1 MPQLQLP
8 IFPAGVTEINS
19 RIAVQKEAGRVFYLH
34 GHLPVFQHEE
44 QDVRSFRM
52 FTSQMIAGGT
62 VKPKEIVKTFGVPMI
77 TVKRYVKLYRDHGSK
92 GFYEANPR
100 HSSASVLK
108 GPVLEQAQQLLD
120 EGRSVPEVAAELN
133 VLTNTLHKAIRAGR
147 LRGPQKKAGA
157 ATEVTN
163 KSERSQTDS
172 QAPMG
177 NGATRS
183 LERVAAAMGELESA
197 PIEFQA
203 TCDVA
208 QGGVLLALP
217 ALLAAGL
224 LRCTPEFYQ
233 LPKGFYG
240 IESIF
245 LLLGL
250 MALARIRSLEQLRYQ
265 APGEWGKLLGLD
277 RIPEVRTLRAK
288 LKLLCQDMGLA
299 MRWNAALAQEWI
311 ARQNATELYFYGD
324 GHVRVYHGDQTAL
337 PRHYV
342 ARERLCL
349 RATTDYWIN
358 AMDGQPFLYVNKEV
372 DPGLIATL
380 KGDVIPWLEANVAK
394 TPEQEQRLA
403 EDPRAHWFTMVFD
416 REGYSPELFEQMR
429 KKRIAILSYHKF
441 PGDDWRSEEFAT
453 YSVTL
458 AGGETVT
465 LQLAERGSQLSNK
478 LWLRE
483 IRKLTDTGHQ
493 TSILTTNFQAPMTTL
508 AVSLFARWSQE
519 NFFRYM
525 REHFGLD
532 RLIEYG
538 TELIPDAISVVNP
551 AWRKLDSRIRSK
563 AGQLFRLAARFGA
576 LVLSED
582 PSESQVLGFQH
593 RKGHLREETQA
604 LQLEIDNLKQLRKKT
619 EHHIPVNSL
628 PEEDQFTRLCTERK
642 HFIDTLKMIAYR
654 AESSMA
660 SLLREHMARGGDDA
674 RALLRQIFQTE
685 ADLTP
690 DLAANTLTVS
700 LHHLT
705 QAAHDQA
712 IEQLLADLNATQTV
726 FPGTQLTLVFKL
738 GSA

>member
-1 MPQLQLP
+1 
-8 IFPAGVTEINS
+8 
-19 RIAVQKEAGRVFYLH
+19 
-34 GHLPVFQHEE
+34 
-44 QDVRSFRM
+44 
-52 FTSQMIAGGT
+52 
-62 VKPKEIVKTFGVPMI
+62 
-77 TVKRYVKLYRDHGSK
+77 
-92 GFYEANPR
+92 
-100 HSSASVLK
+100 
-108 GPVLEQAQQLLD
+108 
-120 EGRSVPEVAAELN
+120 
-133 VLTNTLHKAIRAGR
+133 
-147 LRGPQKKAGA
+147 
-157 ATEVTN
+157 
-163 KSERSQTDS
+163 
-172 QAPMG
+172 MG

-183 LERVAAAMGELESA
+183 LERLAAAIGDLESA

-203 TCDVA
+203 ASDVA

-224 LRCTPEFYQ
+224 LRRTPEFYQ

-288 LKLLCQDMGLA
+288 LKLLGKDLGQA

-311 ARQNATELYFYGD
+311 ARQNAAELYFYCD

-380 KGDVIPWLEANVAK
+380 KQDVIPWLEENVAK
-394 TPEQEQRLA
+394 TPEQERRLA
-403 EDPRAHWFTMVFD
+403 EDAQAHWFTIVFD
-416 REGYSPELFEQMR
+416 REGYSPEFFEQMR
-429 KKRIAILSYHKF
+429 QQRIAILTYHKF
-441 PGDDWRSEEFAT
+441 PRDDWPSEDFAT
-453 YSVTL
+453 HSVEL
-458 AGGETVT
+458 ASGETVT
-465 LQLAERGSQLSNK
+465 MKLAERDTRLTNQLE
-478 LWLRE
+478 LRQ
-483 IRKLTDTGHQ
+483 IRKLNDSGHQ
-493 TSILTTNFQAPMTTL
+493 TAMLTTNFQAAMPTL
-508 AVSLFARWSQE
+508 AASLFARWSQE

-538 TELIPDAISVVNP
+538 TEPVPDAISVVNP
-551 AWRKLDSRIRSK
+551 QWRKLDSQIRSQTGK
-563 AGQLFRLAARFGA
+563 RHRLAAQFGA
-576 LVLSED
+576 LALSED
-582 PSESQVLGFQH
+582 PAESELDRFQQ
-593 RKGHLREETQA
+593 RKGQLREEIQA
-604 LQLEIDNLKQLRKKT
+604 RDLEIDKLKQIRKST
-619 EHHIPVNSL
+619 AHHVAVKEL
-628 PEEDQFTRLCTERK
+628 PEEDRFTRLCTERK

-654 AESSMA
+654 AESGMA
-660 SLLREHMARGGDDA
+660 SLLREHLARGGDDA
-674 RALLRQIFQTE
+674 RALLRQIFQTD

-690 DLAANTLTVS
+690 DLAAKTLTVR

-712 IEQLLADLNATQTV
+712 VEKLLEDLNATQTV
-726 FPGTQLTLVFKL
+726 FPGTSLTLIFKL
-738 GSA
+738 GSN

>member
-1 MPQLQLP
+1 
-8 IFPAGVTEINS
+8 
-19 RIAVQKEAGRVFYLH
+19 
-34 GHLPVFQHEE
+34 
-44 QDVRSFRM
+44 
-52 FTSQMIAGGT
+52 
-62 VKPKEIVKTFGVPMI
+62 
-77 TVKRYVKLYRDHGSK
+77 
-92 GFYEANPR
+92 
-100 HSSASVLK
+100 
-108 GPVLEQAQQLLD
+108 
-120 EGRSVPEVAAELN
+120 
-133 VLTNTLHKAIRAGR
+133 
-147 LRGPQKKAGA
+147 
-157 ATEVTN
+157 
-163 KSERSQTDS
+163 
-172 QAPMG
+172 MG

-203 TCDVA
+203 ACDVA

-224 LRCTPEFYQ
+224 LRCTAEFYE

-288 LKLLCQDMGLA
+288 LKLLCQDLGQA
-299 MRWNAALAQEWI
+299 MRWNAILAKEWI
-311 ARQNATELYFYGD
+311 ARQNATELYFYCD

-380 KGDVIPWLEANVAK
+380 KQDVIPWLEANMAQ
-394 TPEQEQRLA
+394 TPEQERRLA
-403 EDPRAHWFTMVFD
+403 EDARAHWFTMVFD

-429 KKRIAILSYHKF
+429 EKRIAILSYHKF
-441 PGDDWRSEEFAT
+441 PRDDWGSEEFAT
-453 YSVTL
+453 HSVEL

-465 LQLAERGSQLSNK
+465 MKLAERGVRLSNN

-483 IRKLTDTGHQ
+483 IRKLTDSGHQ

-525 REHFGLD
+525 REHYSLD
-532 RLIEYG
+532 RLMEYG
-538 TELIPDAISVVNP
+538 TEPIPDTISVINP
-551 AWRKLDSRIRSK
+551 QWRKLDSQIRSK
-563 AGQLFRLAARFGA
+563 AGQRHRLAAQFGA
-576 LVLSED
+576 LALSED
-582 PSESQVLGFQH
+582 PTESLVQGFQL
-593 RKGHLREETQA
+593 RKGHLQEEIQV
-604 LQLEIDNLKQLRKKT
+604 LDLEIDNLKQLRKKT
-619 EHHIPVNSL
+619 EHHIPVKSL
-628 PEEDQFTRLCTERK
+628 PEGDRFTRLRTERK

-690 DLAANTLTVS
+690 DLAANTLTVR

-712 IEQLLADLNATQTV
+712 IEPLLADLNATQTV
-726 FPGTQLTLVFKL
+726 FPGTKLTLVFKL
-738 GSA
+738 GSS

>member
-1 MPQLQLP
+1 
-8 IFPAGVTEINS
+8 
-19 RIAVQKEAGRVFYLH
+19 
-34 GHLPVFQHEE
+34 
-44 QDVRSFRM
+44 
-52 FTSQMIAGGT
+52 
-62 VKPKEIVKTFGVPMI
+62 
-77 TVKRYVKLYRDHGSK
+77 
-92 GFYEANPR
+92 
-100 HSSASVLK
+100 
-108 GPVLEQAQQLLD
+108 
-120 EGRSVPEVAAELN
+120 
-133 VLTNTLHKAIRAGR
+133 
-147 LRGPQKKAGA
+147 
-157 ATEVTN
+157 
-163 KSERSQTDS
+163 
-172 QAPMG
+172 MG

-203 TCDVA
+203 ACDVA

-217 ALLAAGL
+217 SLLAAGL
-224 LRCTPEFYQ
+224 LRRTPEFYQ
-233 LPKGFYG
+233 LPQGFYG

-277 RIPEVRTLRAK
+277 RVPEVRTLRAK
-288 LKLLCQDMGLA
+288 LKLLCQDMGRA
-299 MRWNAALAQEWI
+299 VRWNAELAKEWI
-311 ARQNATELYFYGD
+311 AGQTAAELYFYCD
-324 GHVRVYHGDQTAL
+324 GHVRVYHGDQTTL

-349 RATTDYWIN
+349 RATTDYWVN

-380 KGDVIPWLEANVAK
+380 KQDIIPWLEASVTK
-394 TPEQEQRLA
+394 TPEQVQRLA
-403 EDPRAHWFTMVFD
+403 EDARVHWFTMVFD
-416 REGYSPELFEQMR
+416 REGYSPDLFEQMQE
-429 KKRIAILSYHKF
+429 KRIAILTYHKF
-441 PGDDWRSEEFAT
+441 PQDDWRNEEFAT
-453 YSVTL
+453 HSVTL
-458 AGGETVT
+458 AGGEIVT
-465 LQLAERGSQLSNK
+465 LQLAERGTRMSNK
-478 LWLRE
+478 LWVRE
-483 IRKLTDTGHQ
+483 IRKLTESGHQ
-493 TSILTTNFQAPMTTL
+493 TSILTTNFQAATTTL

-525 REHFGLD
+525 REHYSLD

-538 TELIPDAISVVNP
+538 TEPIPDAISVVNP
-551 AWRKLDSRIRSK
+551 AWRKLDSQVRSK
-563 AGQLFRLAARFGA
+563 TGQRHRLAAQFGA
-576 LVLSED
+576 LALSED
-582 PSESQVLGFQH
+582 PTESQIQGFQQ
-593 RKGHLREETQA
+593 RKGHLQEEIQV
-604 LQLEIDNLKQLRKKT
+604 LDLEIDNIKQLRKKT
-619 EHHIPVNSL
+619 DHHVPVNSL
-628 PEEDQFTRLCTERK
+628 PEEDRFTRLRTERK

-690 DLAANTLTVS
+690 DLAAKTLTIS

-712 IEQLLADLNATQTV
+712 IEQLLVDLNATQTV
-726 FPGTQLTLVFKL
+726 FPGTTLTLIFKL

>member
-1 MPQLQLP
+1 
-8 IFPAGVTEINS
+8 
-19 RIAVQKEAGRVFYLH
+19 
-34 GHLPVFQHEE
+34 
-44 QDVRSFRM
+44 
-52 FTSQMIAGGT
+52 
-62 VKPKEIVKTFGVPMI
+62 
-77 TVKRYVKLYRDHGSK
+77 
-92 GFYEANPR
+92 
-100 HSSASVLK
+100 
-108 GPVLEQAQQLLD
+108 
-120 EGRSVPEVAAELN
+120 
-133 VLTNTLHKAIRAGR
+133 
-147 LRGPQKKAGA
+147 
-157 ATEVTN
+157 
-163 KSERSQTDS
+163 
-172 QAPMG
+172 MG

-203 TCDVA
+203 ACDVA

-217 ALLAAGL
+217 SLLAAGL
-224 LRCTPEFYQ
+224 LRYTPEVYQ

-240 IESIF
+240 MESIF

-288 LKLLCQDMGLA
+288 LKLLCQDLGRA
-299 MRWNAALAQEWI
+299 MRWNAELAKEWI
-311 ARQNATELYFYGD
+311 NRQSDAELYFYCD

-380 KGDVIPWLEANVAK
+380 KQDVIPWLEANTHK
-394 TPEQEQRLA
+394 TPEQQLRLA
-403 EDPRAHWFTMVFD
+403 ADARAHWFTIVFD
-416 REGYSPELFEQMR
+416 REGYSPELFEEMR
-429 KKRIAILSYHKF
+429 KKRIAILTYHKF
-441 PGDDWRSEEFAT
+441 PQEEWRSEEFT
-453 YSVTL
+453 THSVQL

-465 LQLAERGSQLSNK
+465 MQLAERGSQLSNK

-483 IRKLTDTGHQ
+483 IRKLTGSGHQ

-525 REHFGLD
+525 REHYSLD

-538 TELIPDAISVVNP
+538 TEAIPDAVSVVNP
-551 AWRKLDSRIRSK
+551 AWRKLDTQIRSK
-563 AGQLFRLAARFGA
+563 AGQRHRLAAQFGA
-576 LVLSED
+576 LALSED
-582 PSESQVLGFQH
+582 PTESQVQGFQQ
-593 RKGHLREETQA
+593 RKGHLQEEIQA
-604 LQLEIDNLKQLRKKT
+604 LDLEIDSCKQLRKKT
-619 EHHIPVNSL
+619 DHHIPVKSL
-628 PEEDQFTRLCTERK
+628 PEEDRFTRLRTERK

-660 SLLREHMARGGDDA
+660 SLLRDHMARGEDDA

-690 DLAANTLTVS
+690 DSAASTLTVR

-712 IEQLLADLNATQTV
+712 IEKLLADLNATQTV
-726 FPGTQLTLVFKL
+726 FPGTNLTLVFKL

>member
-1 MPQLQLP
+1 
-8 IFPAGVTEINS
+8 
-19 RIAVQKEAGRVFYLH
+19 
-34 GHLPVFQHEE
+34 
-44 QDVRSFRM
+44 
-52 FTSQMIAGGT
+52 
-62 VKPKEIVKTFGVPMI
+62 
-77 TVKRYVKLYRDHGSK
+77 
-92 GFYEANPR
+92 
-100 HSSASVLK
+100 
-108 GPVLEQAQQLLD
+108 
-120 EGRSVPEVAAELN
+120 
-133 VLTNTLHKAIRAGR
+133 
-147 LRGPQKKAGA
+147 
-157 ATEVTN
+157 
-163 KSERSQTDS
+163 
-172 QAPMG
+172 MG

-197 PIEFQA
+197 PIEFQS

-224 LRCTPEFYQ
+224 LCHTAEFYQ

-265 APGEWGKLLGLD
+265 APGEWGKLVGLD

-288 LKLLCQDMGLA
+288 LKLLCQNLGRA
-299 MRWNAALAQEWI
+299 MRWNAQLAKDWI
-311 ARQNATELYFYGD
+311 ARQNDAELYFYCD

-380 KGDVIPWLEANVAK
+380 QQDVIPWLEASVAK
-394 TPEQEQRLA
+394 TPEQERRLA
-403 EDPRAHWFTMVFD
+403 EDARTHWFTLVFD
-416 REGYSPELFEQMR
+416 REGYSPELFAQMW

-441 PGDDWRSEEFAT
+441 PQDDWPREEFT
-453 YSVTL
+453 THGVLL

-465 LQLAERGSQLSNK
+465 MQLAERGSQLSNK

-483 IRKLTDTGHQ
+483 IRKLTDSGHQ

-525 REHFGLD
+525 REHYSLD

-538 TELIPDAISVVNP
+538 TEPIPDAISVVNP
-551 AWRKLDSRIRSK
+551 AWRKLDSQIRSQ
-563 AGQLFRLAARFGA
+563 AGQRYRLAAQFGA
-576 LVLSED
+576 LALSED
-582 PSESQVLGFQH
+582 PTESQVQGFQQ
-593 RKGHLREETQA
+593 RKGHLQEEIQV
-604 LQLEIDNLKQLRKKT
+604 LDLEIDNLKQLRKKT
-619 EHHIPVNSL
+619 EHHIPVKSL
-628 PEEDQFTRLCTERK
+628 PEEDRFTRLRTERK

-660 SLLREHMARGGDDA
+660 SLLGEHMARGGDDA

-690 DLAANTLTVS
+690 DLAANTLTVR

-705 QAAHDQA
+705 QAAHDRA
-712 IEQLLADLNATQTV
+712 IEQLLVDLNATQTV
-726 FPGTQLTLVFKL
+726 FPGTKLTLVFKL
-738 GSA
+738 GSS

>member
-1 MPQLQLP
+1 
-8 IFPAGVTEINS
+8 
-19 RIAVQKEAGRVFYLH
+19 
-34 GHLPVFQHEE
+34 
-44 QDVRSFRM
+44 
-52 FTSQMIAGGT
+52 
-62 VKPKEIVKTFGVPMI
+62 
-77 TVKRYVKLYRDHGSK
+77 
-92 GFYEANPR
+92 
-100 HSSASVLK
+100 
-108 GPVLEQAQQLLD
+108 
-120 EGRSVPEVAAELN
+120 
-133 VLTNTLHKAIRAGR
+133 
-147 LRGPQKKAGA
+147 
-157 ATEVTN
+157 
-163 KSERSQTDS
+163 
-172 QAPMG
+172 MG

-197 PIEFQA
+197 PVEFPA

-233 LPKGFYG
+233 LPRGFYG

-265 APGEWGKLLGLD
+265 APGEWGKLLRLD

-288 LKLLCQDMGLA
+288 LKLLCQDLGQA
-299 MRWNAALAQEWI
+299 MRWNAALAQQWI
-311 ARQNATELYFYGD
+311 ARQNAAELYFYCD

-349 RATTDYWIN
+349 RATTDYWVN

-380 KGDVIPWLEANVAK
+380 QQDVIPWLEGNVVK
-394 TPEQEQRLA
+394 TPEQARWLA
-403 EDPRAHWFTMVFD
+403 EDPRAHWFTIVFD
-416 REGYSPELFEQMR
+416 REGYSPELFEKMWE
-429 KKRIAILSYHKF
+429 KRIAVLTYHKF
-441 PGDDWRSEEFAT
+441 PKDDWRSEEFAT
-453 YSVTL
+453 HSVLL

-465 LQLAERGSQLSNK
+465 MMLAERGTRLSHN

-483 IRKLTDTGHQ
+483 IRKLNDSGHQ
-493 TSILTTNFQAPMTTL
+493 TSILTTNFQGLMATL
-508 AVSLFARWSQE
+508 AASLFARWTQE

-525 REHFGLD
+525 REHYSLD

-538 TELIPDAISVVNP
+538 TEPIPDAISVVNP
-551 AWRKLDSRIRSK
+551 EWRKLDSQIRSRT
-563 AGQLFRLAARFGA
+563 GPRQRLAAQFGA
-576 LVLSED
+576 LALAED
-582 PSESQVLGFQH
+582 PTEPELHGFQ
-593 RKGHLREETQA
+593 RRNGQLREEIQA
-604 LQLEIDNLKQLRKKT
+604 LDLEIDILKQLRKDTK
-619 EHHIPVNSL
+619 HHIPVNSL
-628 PEEDQFTRLCTERK
+628 PEQDRFTRLRTERK
-642 HFIDTLKMIAYR
+642 HFVDTLRMIAYR

-660 SLLREHMARGGDDA
+660 SLLRQYLARGDEDA

-690 DLAANTLTVS
+690 DPAANTLTVR

-705 QAAHDQA
+705 QAAHDRA
-712 IEQLLADLNATQTV
+712 IEALLADLNATQTV
-726 FPGTQLTLVFKL
+726 FPGTSLTLIFKL
-738 GSA
+738 GSS

>member
-8 IFPAGVTEINS
+8 IFPAGVTDINS

-311 ARQNATELYFYGD
+311 ARQNATDLYFYCD

-394 TPEQEQRLA
+394 TPEQEQQLA

-429 KKRIAILSYHKF
+429 QKRIAILSYHKF
-441 PGDDWRSEEFAT
+441 PGDDWRREEFT
-453 YSVTL
+453 THSVTL

-465 LQLAERGSQLSNK
+465 MQLAERGSQLSNK

-563 AGQLFRLAARFGA
+563 ACLLYT
-576 LVLSED
+576 S
-582 PSESQVLGFQH
+582 PSP
-593 RKGHLREETQA
+593 R
-604 LQLEIDNLKQLRKKT
+604 D
-619 EHHIPVNSL
+619 
-628 PEEDQFTRLCTERK
+628 
-642 HFIDTLKMIAYR
+642 
-654 AESSMA
+654 
-660 SLLREHMARGGDDA
+660 
-674 RALLRQIFQTE
+674 
-685 ADLTP
+685 
-690 DLAANTLTVS
+690 
-700 LHHLT
+700 
-705 QAAHDQA
+705 
-712 IEQLLADLNATQTV
+712 
-726 FPGTQLTLVFKL
+726 
-738 GSA
+738 

>member
-1 MPQLQLP
+1 
-8 IFPAGVTEINS
+8 
-19 RIAVQKEAGRVFYLH
+19 
-34 GHLPVFQHEE
+34 
-44 QDVRSFRM
+44 
-52 FTSQMIAGGT
+52 
-62 VKPKEIVKTFGVPMI
+62 
-77 TVKRYVKLYRDHGSK
+77 
-92 GFYEANPR
+92 
-100 HSSASVLK
+100 
-108 GPVLEQAQQLLD
+108 
-120 EGRSVPEVAAELN
+120 
-133 VLTNTLHKAIRAGR
+133 
-147 LRGPQKKAGA
+147 
-157 ATEVTN
+157 
-163 KSERSQTDS
+163 
-172 QAPMG
+172 MG

-183 LERVAAAMGELESA
+183 LERVAAAMGELGSA

-224 LRCTPEFYQ
+224 LRHTPEFYQ
-233 LPKGFYG
+233 LPNGFYG

-250 MALARIRSLEQLRYQ
+250 MALARIRTLEQLRYQ

-288 LKLLCQDMGLA
+288 LKLMCQDLGRA
-299 MRWNAALAQEWI
+299 MRWNAQLAKEWI
-311 ARQNATELYFYGD
+311 ARQNDADMYFYCD

-380 KGDVIPWLEANVAK
+380 TQDVVPWLEANVAK

-403 EDPRAHWFTMVFD
+403 EDARAHWFTLVYD
-416 REGYSPELFEQMR
+416 REGYSPELFEKMR
-429 KKRIAILSYHKF
+429 KKRIAILTYHKF
-441 PGDDWRSEEFAT
+441 PREDWRSDEFQRH
-453 YSVTL
+453 SVEL

-465 LQLAERGSQLSNK
+465 MQLAERGSQLSNH

-483 IRKLTDTGHQ
+483 IRKLTDSGHQ
-493 TSILTTNFQAPMTTL
+493 TSILTTNFRAPMTTL

-525 REHFGLD
+525 REHYGLD
-532 RLIEYG
+532 HLIEYG
-538 TELIPDAISVVNP
+538 TEPIPDAISVVNP
-551 AWRKLDSRIRSK
+551 AWRKLDGQIRSQ
-563 AGQLFRLAARFGA
+563 AGRRHRMAAQFGA
-576 LVLSED
+576 LTLSED
-582 PSESQVLGFQH
+582 PTESQVQGFQQ
-593 RKGHLREETQA
+593 RKGHLQEEIQV
-604 LQLEIDNLKQLRKKT
+604 LDLEIDNLKQLRKKT
-619 EHHIPVNSL
+619 EHHIPVKSL
-628 PEEDQFTRLCTERK
+628 PEADRFTRLRTERK

-654 AESSMA
+654 AETSMA
-660 SLLREHMARGGDDA
+660 SLLREHMARSGDDA
-674 RALLRQIFQTE
+674 RALLRQIFHTE

-712 IEQLLADLNATQTV
+712 LEKLLADLNDTQTV
-726 FPGTQLTLVFKL
+726 FPGTELVLVFKL
-738 GSA
+738 GSS